1 MKTVKLEI
9 PKQPRISSISDE
21 SNLIEVDYSKNSINI
36 FFYNF
41 GSQILCSCI
50 FWAQMCRIF
59 AWESPLIVLGLVE
72 RIKNGPK
79 IQQTN

>member
-36 FFYNF
+36 FFLSSEVRFFALVSF
-41 GSQILCSCI
+41 GLKC
-50 FWAQMCRIF
+50 
-59 AWESPLIVLGLVE
+59 VE
-72 RIKNGPK
+72 YLRGKVR
-79 IQQTN
+79 